1 MPSVRDNRLTAD
13 YSSVQQAVAASG
25 GSLRLVQAEGS
36 PPTRYV
42 IEFHC
47 KSWGIGPTGERALRA
62 VHQVEIRLGPKY
74 PFEQPSAR
82 MLTPVFNPHVYASQA
97 ICLGHRWNP
106 TETLDA
112 LVLRIG
118 ALLQWDPRVI
128 DVNSLAN
135 REAGNWLRAN
145 PNAVPLDNVSF
156 RAPQPKPQRTRWY
169 SR

>member
-1 MPSVRDNRLTAD
+1 MPSVRDNRLIAD

-25 GSLRLVQAEGS
+25 GSLRLVRVDGN
-36 PPTRYV
+36 PPARYV

-47 KSWGIGPTGERALRA
+47 KSWGITTTGEKALRD

-82 MLTPVFNPHVYASQA
+82 MLTPVFNPHVFSSQA
-97 ICLGHRWNP
+97 ICLGYRWNP
-106 TETLDA
+106 SETLDA

-128 DVNSLAN
+128 DVSSPAN
-135 REAGNWLRAN
+135 GEALRWLRDN

-156 RAPQPKPQRTRWY
+156 RAPQAKPQRIRWF